1 MKNEI
6 SVREKPANIV
16 LKRSAIANITDYK
29 YRFDNNLKTNKMAVR
44 LFWDLNHL
52 ENESWH
58 LDCARRLEDKLNFET
73 DFEVYTGRIGTR
85 FFFFWR
91 MNQGI

>member
-16 LKRSAIANITDYK
+16 LKRATIANITNYK

-44 LFWDLNHL
+44 LFWDLIVII
-52 ENESWH
+52 SIVI
-58 LDCARRLEDKLNFET
+58 AIVFGIVISRLSTSIVIVIIISIVIIIIKK
-73 DFEVYTGRIGTR
+73 
-85 FFFFWR
+85 
-91 MNQGI
+91 